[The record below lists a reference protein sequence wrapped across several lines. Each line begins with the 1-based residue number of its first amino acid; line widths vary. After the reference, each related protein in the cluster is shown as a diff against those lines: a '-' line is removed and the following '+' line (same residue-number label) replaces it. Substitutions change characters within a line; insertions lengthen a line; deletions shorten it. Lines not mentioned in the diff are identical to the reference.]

1 MYNWIAKIITHLFLD
16 CHIEKPWPVNRS
28 VLGVKEQSQGV
39 IFFKNIGENEMDEL
53 GQNRDNLNHG
63 NYCNP

>member
-1 MYNWIAKIITHLFLD
+1 MLRSLHTFFSD